1 MLTPF
6 LLGGSK
12 DSYNDKLEELP
23 SVANF
28 VVGVSAADSGSSGI
42 GFTAVN
48 IFGYLET
55 DKFFLPRPYSKIV
68 SSPPS

>member
-1 MLTPF
+1 VLTPF

-12 DSYNDKLEELP
+12 YSYNVILEELS
-23 SVANF
+23 SVVSF
-28 VVGVSAADSGSSGI
+28 VVRVSAIVLGSSVI

-55 DKFFLPRPYSKIV
+55 DKFFLPRPYSKII

>member
-6 LLGGSK
+6 ILGGSK
-12 DSYNDKLEELP
+12 YSYNDKLEELP
-23 SVANF
+23 SVVSF
-28 VVGVSAADSGSSGI
+28 VVRVSAAVLGSRGI
-42 GFTAVN
+42 SFSAVN

-55 DKFFLPRPYSKIV
+55 DKFFLPRPYSKII

>member
-6 LLGGSK
+6 LLGEFK

-23 SVANF
+23 SVVNF

-42 GFTAVN
+42 GFAADN
-48 IFGYLET
+48 IFGYLEI
-55 DKFFLPRPYSKIV
+55 D
-68 SSPPS
+68 

>member
-28 VVGVSAADSGSSGI
+28 VVGVSAADDGSSGI
-42 GFTAVN
+42 SFTAVN